1 MPRLGRW
8 IALVVLVGTT
18 FGCDRV
24 TKHFAA
30 VSLAGRAGESF
41 FGDTVRLEYAE
52 NRGAFLSLGDSL
64 PPAVRTS
71 VFSCGTAL
79 VLIGTVVMAIRL
91 RWSGSPLVGLALV
104 FAGGAS
110 NLLDRVARG
119 SVIDFMN
126 VGVGPVRTGIFNVA
140 DVAIMAG
147 VALLILTRAR
157 GASPSAGSEDQ
168 ASI

>member
-1 MPRLGRW
+1 MPRIGRW

-41 FGDTVRLEYAE
+41 LGDTVRLEYAE
-52 NRGAFLSLGDSL
+52 NAGAFLSLGESL
-64 PPAVRTS
+64 PPVVRTGL
-71 VFSCGTAL
+71 FTFGTAL
-79 VLIGTVVMAIRL
+79 VLIGTVVMAVRL
-91 RWSGSPLVGLALV
+91 RWSGPPLVGLALV

-110 NLLDRVARG
+110 NLLDRVAHG
-119 SVIDFMN
+119 TVIDFMN

-140 DVAIMAG
+140 DVAIMVG
-147 VALLILTRAR
+147 VGLLILARAR
-157 GASPSAGSEDQ
+157 DVSAPAGPD
-168 ASI
+168 